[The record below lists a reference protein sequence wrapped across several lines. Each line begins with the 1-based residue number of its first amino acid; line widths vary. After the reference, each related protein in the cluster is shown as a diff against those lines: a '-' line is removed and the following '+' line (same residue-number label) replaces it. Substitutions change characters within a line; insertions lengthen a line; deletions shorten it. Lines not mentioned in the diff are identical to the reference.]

1 MKETE
6 TPFVF
11 ARPQTWF
18 WGFLFS
24 KTASIDYKLIIHGG
38 ILMSNV
44 SMSTRKLCTL
54 GLLGAISVVLVAF
67 IHFPVFPLTPFL
79 EYDPAD
85 IPIFIG
91 TLFYG
96 PVAGLFLTVIVSVVQ
111 GLTVSAAS
119 GVIGIIMHIVAT
131 GSFVLVFG
139 LLTRKNKSIKRSIIA
154 LVLGIVT
161 WTAVMVLWNL
171 LLTPVFMGTPVDAVL
186 ELILPAI
193 LPFNLIKAG
202 VNGVVALLVGKS
214 VKAIVKREF

>member
-1 MKETE
+1 
-6 TPFVF
+6 
-11 ARPQTWF
+11 
-18 WGFLFS
+18 
-24 KTASIDYKLIIHGG
+24 
-38 ILMSNV
+38 MSNV

-67 IHFPVFPLTPFL
+67 IHFPIFPLAPFL

-85 IPIFIG
+85 IPIFVG

-119 GVIGIIMHIVAT
+119 GVIGIFMHLVAT

-139 LLTRKNKSIKRSIIA
+139 LLTRKNKSIKRSVIA
-154 LVLGIVT
+154 LILGILT
-161 WTAVMVLWNL
+161 WTSAMVLWNL
-171 LLTPVFMGTPVDAVL
+171 LLTPVFMGTPVEAVL
-186 ELILPAI
+186 ELMLPAI

-202 VNGVVALLVGKS
+202 VNGIVALLVAKS
-214 VKAIVKREF
+214 VRAIVKREL

>member
-1 MKETE
+1 
-6 TPFVF
+6 
-11 ARPQTWF
+11 
-18 WGFLFS
+18 
-24 KTASIDYKLIIHGG
+24 
-38 ILMSNV
+38 MSNV

-96 PVAGLFLTVIVSVVQ
+96 PVAGLLLTVIVSVVQ

-131 GSFVLVFG
+131 GSFVVVFG
-139 LLTRKNKSIKRSIIA
+139 LLTRKNKSIKRSVIA

-161 WTAVMVLWNL
+161 WTAVM
-171 LLTPVFMGTPVDAVL
+171 
-186 ELILPAI
+186 
-193 LPFNLIKAG
+193 
-202 VNGVVALLVGKS
+202 AL
-214 VKAIVKREF
+214 

>member
-1 MKETE
+1 
-6 TPFVF
+6 
-11 ARPQTWF
+11 
-18 WGFLFS
+18 
-24 KTASIDYKLIIHGG
+24 
-38 ILMSNV
+38 MSNV

-202 VNGVVALLVGKS
+202 SMESL
-214 VKAIVKREF
+214 RF